1 MVFHVCGC
9 VTLLADAGR
18 VSPGVFLEIGLCR
31 LRDKLH
37 RRSSSSSGSGS
48 GSGGRCVL
56 LSAASP
62 GSVSALP
69 LRLDRLEDLSGPA
82 VMMRAFCG

>member
-37 RRSSSSSGSGS
+37 RRSSSSSGSG
-48 GSGGRCVL
+48 GRCVL